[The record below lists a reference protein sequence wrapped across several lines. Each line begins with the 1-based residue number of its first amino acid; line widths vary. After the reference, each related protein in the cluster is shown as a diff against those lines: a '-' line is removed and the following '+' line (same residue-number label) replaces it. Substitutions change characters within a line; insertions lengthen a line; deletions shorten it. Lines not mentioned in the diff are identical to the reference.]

1 MKDLPAIEAT
11 YTELATRLDRKLDA
25 AREQGDGAAVAW
37 AEKQQLINDS
47 AYFILV
53 WGQLEVR
60 IDEVCEAAVR
70 QRRDSDD
77 WSLRRAWDAFDPDN
91 LRVRFED
98 RSGPRARPIQ
108 QESDAYERTLRYYR
122 ERNRVAHGRSLAT
135 AIDVP
140 FIISDLYPIASEL
153 AG

>member
-98 RSGPRARPIQ
+98 RVALVLDRSNRRATPTSGPCATTAKGIGW
-108 QESDAYERTLRYYR
+108 RT
-122 ERNRVAHGRSLAT
+122 
-135 AIDVP
+135 
-140 FIISDLYPIASEL
+140 
-153 AG
+153 AGA